1 MTLKGDKSED
11 PAKYIK
17 FGMTKYHDYS
27 KISVL
32 GRGTYGEVTR
42 CMHIHSGIEV
52 AMKTF
57 FFDVRILPTLF
68 AHIECAKWYQ
78 LFYYE
83 GDITLEKLE

>member
-1 MTLKGDKSED
+1 MTLKGEKSED
-11 PAKYIK
+11 PGKYIK

-57 FFDVRILPTLF
+57 FFDVRTLPCFIYTYRMCKMVSTTL
-68 AHIECAKWYQ
+68 
-78 LFYYE
+78 L
-83 GDITLEKLE
+83 